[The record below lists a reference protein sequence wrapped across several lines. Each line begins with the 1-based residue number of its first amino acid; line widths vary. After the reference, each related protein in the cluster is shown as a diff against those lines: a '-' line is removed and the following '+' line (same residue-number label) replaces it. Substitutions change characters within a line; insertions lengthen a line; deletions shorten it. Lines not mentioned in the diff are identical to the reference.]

1 MKTNLGELSILIPTY
16 NHNCTVLV
24 RHLQQQAELLGIPYE
39 ILVADDGSTE
49 NVSVEENKLIDTL
62 PNCRYIIR
70 TENVGRAAIR
80 NFLCRESQYQWVLY
94 IDSDMTV
101 ESEAFLSR
109 YVEQQQANSS
119 VAVVDG
125 GVSIGGNQAQ
135 LKHNLR
141 YLYEKSAEPD
151 HVVARRQQRPYHD
164 IHTANLMVRRDVMCQ
179 HPFDERFRHY
189 GYEDVL
195 FGIRMKQQR
204 IGIRHIDNP
213 LGFNTFESNADFVS
227 KTEEG
232 LRTLYEFR
240 SELRGYSRMLTL
252 VDGIHL
258 KAVKGLI
265 RLWHAVAGGM
275 ERRMLVSRHPILGL
289 FKLYKLGYY
298 LSIDKH

>member
-49 NVSVEENKLIDTL
+49 NVSVEENRLIDTL

-109 YVEQQQANSS
+109 YVEQQQAYPS

>member
-109 YVEQQQANSS
+109 YVEQQQAYPS

-240 SELRGYSRMLTL
+240 SELKGYSRMLTL

-275 ERRMLVSRHPILGL
+275 ERRMLVSRHPILSL

>member
-24 RHLQQQAELLGIPYE
+24 RHLQQQAELSGIPYE

-49 NVSVEENKLIDTL
+49 NASVEENKLIDGL

-80 NFLCRESQYQWVLY
+80 NFLCSESQYQWVLY

-101 ESEAFLSR
+101 ESEAFLSC
-109 YVEQQQANSS
+109 YVEQQQAYPS

-240 SELRGYSRMLTL
+240 NELRGYSRMLTL

>member
-109 YVEQQQANSS
+109 YVEQQQAYPS

-135 LKHNLR
+135 LKHNL
-141 YLYEKSAEPD
+141 
-151 HVVARRQQRPYHD
+151 
-164 IHTANLMVRRDVMCQ
+164 
-179 HPFDERFRHY
+179 Y
-189 GYEDVL
+189 GHRAA
-195 FGIRMKQQR
+195 I
-204 IGIRHIDNP
+204 
-213 LGFNTFESNADFVS
+213 
-227 KTEEG
+227 
-232 LRTLYEFR
+232 
-240 SELRGYSRMLTL
+240 
-252 VDGIHL
+252 
-258 KAVKGLI
+258 
-265 RLWHAVAGGM
+265 
-275 ERRMLVSRHPILGL
+275 
-289 FKLYKLGYY
+289 
-298 LSIDKH
+298 

>member
-109 YVEQQQANSS
+109 YVEQQQAYPS

>member
-1 MKTNLGELSILIPTY
+1 MIPTY

-109 YVEQQQANSS
+109 YVEQQKANSS

-125 GVSIGGNQAQ
+125 GVSIGGNQVQ

>member
-1 MKTNLGELSILIPTY
+1 MIPTY

-49 NVSVEENKLIDTL
+49 NASVEENKLIDGL

-109 YVEQQQANSS
+109 YVEQQQAYPS

-265 RLWHAVAGGM
+265 RLWHAVAGGI

-298 LSIDKH
+298 LSIDNH

>member
-49 NVSVEENKLIDTL
+49 NASVEENRLIDTL

-70 TENVGRAAIR
+70 TENVGRAGIR

-275 ERRMLVSRHPILGL
+275 ERRMLVSRRPILGL

>member
-109 YVEQQQANSS
+109 YVEQQQAYPS

-265 RLWHAVAGGM
+265 RLWHAVAGSM

>member
-49 NVSVEENKLIDTL
+49 NASVEENKLIDGL

-109 YVEQQQANSS
+109 YVEQQQAYPS

-258 KAVKGLI
+258 KAVKGFI

>member
-49 NVSVEENKLIDTL
+49 NASVEENKLIDGL

-109 YVEQQQANSS
+109 YVEQQQAYPS

-141 YLYEKSAEPD
+141 YLYEKSAEQD